1 VGLTAP
7 PAYTPFG
14 GVFKRFATNR
24 DHKSQLFRYLVGY
37 SSCLAVAAG
46 SLAIALPLAGWGIG
60 SYWTVL
66 ALGLIAAYAERGSV
80 RLTATTEV
88 SISLVP
94 TLFTAVLYGP
104 LAAMVVAAISNV
116 TDLKSKTDL
125 VFLKWMTYTA
135 SRAITAAAAGF
146 AAVVVASQLPSG
158 VAALSGATAA
168 AAIVSEGFDAWF
180 CAVTHRLR
188 GNGRMRSV
196 FRTVVPLMALSLPL
210 YAPIVALLVA
220 AYEQISPWT
229 LPLFMVPGLAAQR
242 LYGLYETQRALTAD
256 VVRAYER
263 LESANLSFATALVA
277 TLEARD
283 RYTAG
288 HSAAVAIYSRDIASR
303 MGLSSEQQQLA
314 HVCGLVHDIGKV
326 GLPAGLLEKPGAL
339 TLEER
344 RLMEQHSAIGEH
356 ILAKVA
362 DYSEI
367 ARIVRHHHERVDGNG
382 YPDSLVAEDIPLL
395 SQIIAVADAYDA
407 MTSDR
412 PYRDAMPSR
421 VARLRLAQAVE
432 SQFDTSV
439 VAAFE
444 VILAAA
450 SEEYRVGAREDFVL
464 ESQATDAESSPRRRE
479 MVSRQERRFSA
490 RANAELLEYT
500 PNVHL
505 NRDLADE
512 ESLSNVAVG

>member
-7 PAYTPFG
+7 LAYTPFG
-14 GVFKRFATNR
+14 GVFKRIGR
-24 DHKSQLFRYLVGY
+24 DRTEKAAPFGLLAY
-37 SSCLAVAAG
+37 SGSLALVAAG
-46 SLAIALPLAGWGIG
+46 LAIALPLAGWGIG
-60 SYWTVL
+60 NYWTVL
-66 ALGLIAAYAERGSV
+66 ALGLVAAYAERGSV

-104 LAAMVVAAISNV
+104 LAAIVVAAISNLV
-116 TDLKSKTDL
+116 DLKADTDLG
-125 VFLKWMTYTA
+125 FLKWLTYTA
-135 SRAITAAAAGF
+135 TRSITAAAAGF
-146 AAVVVASQLPSG
+146 AAVDVGRTLPSG
-158 VAALSGATAA
+158 VAALCGATAA
-168 AAIVSEGFDAWF
+168 AAIVSEGFDACF
-180 CAVTHRLR
+180 CAATHRIR
-188 GNGRMRSV
+188 GNGRMRSI

-210 YAPIVALLVA
+210 YAPIVALLVE
-220 AYEQISPWT
+220 AYEHISPWT

-242 LYGLYETQRALTAD
+242 LYGLYEKQRALTAD

-288 HSAAVAIYSRDIASR
+288 HSAAVAIYSRDIAER
-303 MGLSSEQQQLA
+303 MGLSPEQQQLA
-314 HVCGLVHDIGKV
+314 HLCGLVHDIGKV

-344 RLMEQHSAIGEH
+344 RTMEMHSPIGER

-367 ARIVRHHHERVDGNG
+367 ARIVRHHHERIDGNG
-382 YPDSLVAEDIPLL
+382 YPDQLVGSAIPLV
-395 SQIIAVADAYDA
+395 SRIIAVADAYDA

-432 SQFDTSV
+432 GQFDTSV

-444 VILAAA
+444 AILAGAD
-450 SEEYRVGAREDFVL
+450 EQYRLAVRDDFVL
-464 ESQATDAESSPRRRE
+464 ENQALSDSSSARRRE
-479 MVSRQERRFSA
+479 ILDGGEGRFGT
-490 RANAELLEYT
+490 RVDAELLEY
-500 PNVHL
+500 PSHVNF

-512 ESLSNVAVG
+512 ETAGNVAVG